1 MFISHLTAGDKIFV
15 QVDSDVDGYTSAA
28 AFINYANMLAPGHAQ
43 QNISYRIHNG
53 KEHGLIVDTI
63 PKDVKLVVAPD
74 SSSNDYEQHKTLKE
88 QGIDVLVLD
97 HHEADKVSEYACV
110 INNQLSKNYSNK
122 NLSGVGVVYK
132 FCQYIDKICNL
143 EYADNLLDL
152 VAVGLVADMMDL
164 KDYETREL
172 ITLGINQLR
181 NPFIKNFVDVQSY
194 SLKGEVTPFGISFY
208 IAPYINATIR
218 VGTLEE
224 KLLLFES
231 MLDFRG
237 YEQIPSTKRGS
248 KGQFETRV
256 EQACRTCKN
265 VKNRQ
270 TRARDYNLSVIEN
283 LIEQNNLLNDPILII
298 QLDEP
303 TEENLTGLIANQIMG
318 KYMRPVLIL
327 NHYIEID
334 KQTGE
339 VLIDVWRGS
348 GRNATYSKLKNFREF
363 LTNSNLVEYAEG
375 HANAFGVSIFDKDL
389 NDFKEYVKKE
399 LKDFDF
405 SSSYRVDFIW
415 SANEIEQYKND
426 IMDLGKLENIWGQG
440 LSEPYIVIENIKI
453 HKDNLVLMSP
463 DKKPTLKIILPDNLT
478 LIKFN
483 SSQEEFNNLISAG
496 CIIINAVG
504 TCNLNVWNGN
514 FNPQIIIEE
523 YDIIHRLTY
532 YF

>member
-1 MFISHLTAGDKIFV
+1 
-15 QVDSDVDGYTSAA
+15 
-28 AFINYANMLAPGHAQ
+28 
-43 QNISYRIHNG
+43 
-53 KEHGLIVDTI
+53 
-63 PKDVKLVVAPD
+63 
-74 SSSNDYEQHKTLKE
+74 
-88 QGIDVLVLD
+88 
-97 HHEADKVSEYACV
+97 
-110 INNQLSKNYSNK
+110 
-122 NLSGVGVVYK
+122 
-132 FCQYIDKICNL
+132 
-143 EYADNLLDL
+143 
-152 VAVGLVADMMDL
+152 MMDL

-339 VLIDVWRGS
+339 VLVDVWRGS

-363 LTNSNLVEYAEG
+363 LTNSHLVEYAEG

-405 SSSYRVDFIW
+405 PNSYRVDFIW
-415 SANEIEQYKND
+415 SANEIEQYKN
-426 IMDLGKLENIWGQG
+426 G
-440 LSEPYIVIENIKI
+440 SKI
-453 HKDNLVLMSP
+453 
-463 DKKPTLKIILPDNLT
+463 
-478 LIKFN
+478 
-483 SSQEEFNNLISAG
+483 
-496 CIIINAVG
+496 
-504 TCNLNVWNGN
+504 NLNS
-514 FNPQIIIEE
+514 FQ
-523 YDIIHRLTY
+523 T
-532 YF
+532 

>member
-1 MFISHLTAGDKIFV
+1 
-15 QVDSDVDGYTSAA
+15 
-28 AFINYANMLAPGHAQ
+28 
-43 QNISYRIHNG
+43 
-53 KEHGLIVDTI
+53 
-63 PKDVKLVVAPD
+63 
-74 SSSNDYEQHKTLKE
+74 
-88 QGIDVLVLD
+88 
-97 HHEADKVSEYACV
+97 
-110 INNQLSKNYSNK
+110 
-122 NLSGVGVVYK
+122 
-132 FCQYIDKICNL
+132 
-143 EYADNLLDL
+143 
-152 VAVGLVADMMDL
+152 MMDL

-172 ITLGINQLR
+172 ITLGTNQLR

-327 NHYIEID
+327 NHYIEVD

-339 VLIDVWRGS
+339 ILVDVWRGS

-405 SSSYRVDFIW
+405 SNSYRVDFIW

-504 TCNLNVWNGN
+504 TCNLNEGGINIA
-514 FNPQIIIEE
+514 QITQPLQVQVDIAPLTTTLNSFAKLVNQCSVSFEDICKGLERASKVLTDLGITVYTPEGEYRNLGEVLKEAYDKKEMVEQLRPATSAKTEISNQKESFDFLEQNAYDHIQSIFDPKIEHIVSL
-523 YDIIHRLTY
+523 DNI
-532 YF
+532 